1 MQLVPS
7 GQSVQ
12 RTRISRHRGVAVL
25 VLILPL
31 ATSVAGQTT
40 SSHSP
45 QTSPSTEMKGS
56 NWLCQVPSRHKMITR
71 VDNL

>member
-31 ATSVAGQTT
+31 ATSVAG
-40 SSHSP
+40 
-45 QTSPSTEMKGS
+45 
-56 NWLCQVPSRHKMITR
+56 
-71 VDNL
+71 

>member
-12 RTRISRHRGVAVL
+12 QTRIRRHRGVAVL

-31 ATSVAGQTT
+31 ARSVARQTT

-71 VDNL
+71 ADNL